1 MVDDDHVVCSLLE
14 RVLEDAGYGV
24 IVAHNGEDA
33 IRCVMQQ
40 DPALILLDIML
51 PDISGYEVY
60 RRLKERGS
68 ETDIPVIFITG
79 LDENSIWSD
88 CTKIGHSVDYILKPI
103 RINILLSR
111 VANILDVVR
120 GREELRERNEQL
132 KREMVERDRFAAVV
146 HQCSESVLIVD
157 EKGVIVYANPA
168 CEAVSG
174 YTPAE
179 LMGVSLQDIPH
190 VKDGRSAFQEM
201 IDHLQ
206 AGDKWSGEIRGLRK
220 DGSFYFEEISASPIW
235 DEGGMRGGHVVTK
248 KDVTERC
255 RLESIASAVNLM
267 ENVGFV
273 FSGIRHELGNP
284 VNSLKMTLSVLTKK
298 IDQFSQATIVEFLQ
312 RSQNEISRIE
322 YLLKSL
328 RSFSMFE
335 KPVPDTIFLSDFM
348 KNILD
353 MHRKDLE
360 MAKIKI
366 SVQVAEDAER
376 VYADARALVQV
387 MLNLLTNAVHSL
399 EGRSQPLIAIHAS
412 RESESL
418 VRLVITDN
426 GCGISETNQKML
438 FKPFY
443 TTRAEGTGLGLVIV
457 QKMLAE
463 MDCSIQ
469 VRSKENEGTTFSI
482 LLPVGGR

>member
-1 MVDDDHVVCSLLE
+1 
-14 RVLEDAGYGV
+14 
-24 IVAHNGEDA
+24 
-33 IRCVMQQ
+33 
-40 DPALILLDIML
+40 
-51 PDISGYEVY
+51 
-60 RRLKERGS
+60 
-68 ETDIPVIFITG
+68 
-79 LDENSIWSD
+79 
-88 CTKIGHSVDYILKPI
+88 
-103 RINILLSR
+103 
-111 VANILDVVR
+111 
-120 GREELRERNEQL
+120 
-132 KREMVERDRFAAVV
+132 
-146 HQCSESVLIVD
+146 
-157 EKGVIVYANPA
+157 
-168 CEAVSG
+168 
-174 YTPAE
+174 
-179 LMGVSLQDIPH
+179 
-190 VKDGRSAFQEM
+190 
-201 IDHLQ
+201 
-206 AGDKWSGEIRGLRK
+206 
-220 DGSFYFEEISASPIW
+220 
-235 DEGGMRGGHVVTK
+235 
-248 KDVTERC
+248 
-255 RLESIASAVNLM
+255 M

-284 VNSLKMTLSVLTKK
+284 VNSLKMTLSVLMKK

-399 EGRSQPLIAIHAS
+399 EGRSQPVITINAS

-418 VRLVITDN
+418 VCLAITDN